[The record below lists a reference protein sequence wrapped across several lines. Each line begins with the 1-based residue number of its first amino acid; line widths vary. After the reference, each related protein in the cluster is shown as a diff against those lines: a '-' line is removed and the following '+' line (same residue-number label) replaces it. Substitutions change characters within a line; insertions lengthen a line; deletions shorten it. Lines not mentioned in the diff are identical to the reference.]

1 MLTNKTII
9 NADFE
14 PLKGSDTVYGIKD
27 RMDEQQLEVLPVVD
41 STTKKLIGQVSYEQL
56 SVSDPGATIA
66 DLDLGEVVKIY
77 QGQHIFEAARLMLQ
91 YELRQLPVVDEEWT
105 FLGII
110 DKRQV
115 LESLS
120 RMLNLAEF
128 GSVITIELDR
138 VDFAISEIVNIIE
151 TEGAKILGLTVETP
165 DREGQTFEVS
175 FKLNIENISRVTSA
189 LRRYEYTVVAES
201 TSEVFGSDLESRAG
215 EMVKY
220 MDM

>member
-14 PLKGSDTVYGIKD
+14 PLKGSDTVSGAKD
-27 RMDEQQLEVLPVVD
+27 RMDEQLLQVLPVVD
-41 STTKKLIGQVSYEQL
+41 STTKKLIGQVSYEQM
-56 SVSDPGATIA
+56 SDSDPDVTIA

-110 DKRQV
+110 DKQQV

-138 VDFAISEIVNIIE
+138 VDFAISEIVHIIE

-165 DREGQTFEVS
+165 DRDDQTFEVS
-175 FKLNIENISRVTSA
+175 FKLNIENINRVTSA

-201 TSEVFGSDLESRAG
+201 TSEVFGRDLESRAS